1 MVLRVAS
8 KGQQQTGLGHRYW
21 TLDTLF
27 GRPWHV
33 ICATPPQ
40 TPPLRLVAH
49 GNILDFIRRNY
60 SNMVPFSSTVD
71 RLIQSEY
78 GHEHKSQMLSS
89 AFVYIRIDKENFNQF
104 ANSYGHRADGIP
116 LAEAKRFAFFV
127 DLYDIAEWYPQPF
140 MTNISS
146 VVLGITNFMT
156 ANARPDNVDRIL
168 VHFRMNCTEPRGP
181 HEHATAPISYY
192 ADRMRSYFES
202 NLMAQNHPTIT
213 IQLETQL
220 HPATQPRM
228 RGLWVNEFRLGG
240 YGRSWEIFP
249 HRINFRRPRRIVGR
263 Y

>member
-1 MVLRVAS
+1 
-8 KGQQQTGLGHRYW
+8 
-21 TLDTLF
+21 
-27 GRPWHV
+27 
-33 ICATPPQ
+33 
-40 TPPLRLVAH
+40 
-49 GNILDFIRRNY
+49 
-60 SNMVPFSSTVD
+60 
-71 RLIQSEY
+71 
-78 GHEHKSQMLSS
+78 MLSS
-89 AFVYIRIDKENFNQF
+89 AFVYIRVDKENFNQF
-104 ANSYGHRADGIP
+104 ANSYGYRAEGIP

-127 DLYDIAEWYPQPF
+127 DLYDISEWYPQPF

-146 VVLGITNFMT
+146 VALGITNFMMV
-156 ANARPDNVDRIL
+156 NARPDNVDRIL
-168 VHFRMNCTEPRGP
+168 VHFRMNCTEPRGS